1 MIANTDMNTKTPTP
15 PLAAP
20 LFPDVRVTVRS
31 RNRWAVAAAIR
42 QAMRRAGKDRR
53 EIDRFVNEAL
63 ATESPDRL
71 RDVCRRWVYLQLPA

>member
-1 MIANTDMNTKTPTP
+1 MIANNPNPTSTLP
-15 PLAAP
+15 AP

-71 RDVCRRWVYLQLPA
+71 RDVCRRWVHLQLPA